1 MLHIAEFEIKYL
13 FIVSYGTNRK
23 LRCNVAATFLTSI
36 LIMLVVIILLFGVEV
51 LLKQ

>member
-13 FIVSYGTNRK
+13 WFLMVLTENYI
-23 LRCNVAATFLTSI
+23 RCNVATTFLTSI
-36 LIMLVVIILLFGVEV
+36 LIMLVVIILLFGVEL